1 MSMGWKPAW
10 LGVAMVVGCSGSPA
24 PVEPL
29 GADVAVLPMV
39 VTRHVLAAEAA
50 GEAAEKGLVAGP
62 LRVEFPPDLD
72 VDAGDLVAEYM
83 TQANELG
90 AHVTADLAITVV
102 TADGMTCR
110 TALEPEV
117 ATRTEH
123 VPATTREVTVTE
135 PVRRSYLRCES
146 KPARSEDYLTYE
158 TRCATKTEPSGK
170 PGTVKSSY
178 ECRAELVKKTRRT
191 SPGWPTCSVAYLT
204 GLEKRTHTE
213 EVPAHDV
220 TTTHRGFRA
229 LEPSCAPLEPGAEQ
243 ADASAAI
250 SGMVYVGAR

>member
-1 MSMGWKPAW
+1 MF
-10 LGVAMVVGCSGSPA
+10 GCSGSPA
-24 PVEPL
+24 PVEPV

-39 VTRHVLAAEAA
+39 VTRHVMSAEAA
-50 GEAAEKGLVAGP
+50 GVAAEKGLVAGP
-62 LRVEFPPDLD
+62 LRVEFPPDFD

-102 TADGMTCR
+102 TSDGMTCR
-110 TALEPEV
+110 TALEPDV
-117 ATRTEH
+117 ATKTEH

-135 PVRRSYLRCES
+135 RVRRTEVSCERA
-146 KPARSEDYLTYE
+146 PARSETYVTYE
-158 TRCATKTEPSGK
+158 SRCEMKTRPGPTG
-170 PGTVKSSY
+170 GTVTSSY
-178 ECRAELVKKTRRT
+178 ECRSKPVTKSRT
-191 SPGWPTCSVAYLT
+191 TAAGWPTCSVRYVT

-213 EVPAHDV
+213 DVPAHDV

-243 ADASAAI
+243 ADANASI
-250 SGMVYVGAR
+250 SGVVYVGAR